1 MKESS
6 NNQFRR
12 LSSLEAKIDLF
23 RSEAQERHTQIMNQ
37 VVQHLQQDY
46 ENCGRHVEQTCFHEL
61 AQPRAEAD
69 SRHEQMVSELTGF
82 MMSRT
87 VAEQEILNL
96 RKERGEANARLKN
109 AANSVALEAA
119 QRANQKVSHM
129 TSQYESRHSE
139 LKKPR
144 G

>member
-12 LSSLEAKIDLF
+12 LSSLEANIDLF

-96 RKERGEANARLKN
+96 RKELSEANAKLNCKCRS
-109 AANSVALEAA
+109 AGS
-119 QRANQKVSHM
+119 RAKGEPKGFPCN
-129 TSQYESRHSE
+129 
-139 LKKPR
+139 
-144 G
+144 